1 MIYFILIVGLL
12 LIYLSIRRGQKTK
25 ITEIKQ
31 ENFDSLL
38 ESGVDEFYEREILKS
53 YIDLERRVE
62 ILEEKLLKHETSQKS
77 YDKETIKNDEEYIES
92 ILEVVNETEDI
103 YVKEVETKVNKG
115 DIGLDKNGSILNSK
129 VITLYNEGKSVEDI
143 ASMLRIGK
151 GEVLLRI
158 GLQKRQK

>member
-115 DIGLDKNGSILNSK
+115 DIGLDKNGSILNSE